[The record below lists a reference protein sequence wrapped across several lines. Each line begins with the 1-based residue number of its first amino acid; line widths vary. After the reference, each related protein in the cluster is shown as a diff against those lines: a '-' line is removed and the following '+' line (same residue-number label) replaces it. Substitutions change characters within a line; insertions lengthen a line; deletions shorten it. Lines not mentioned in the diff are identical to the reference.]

1 MMNLVTQKC
10 ITIRKR
16 RGKKLAK
23 GQNVSLLT
31 KSSQNYAIVHFF
43 AVFSLF
49 VCIFVRLYIC
59 CIVKIILSTKSL
71 LFHFVSIENVSN
83 CHFQELYNSS
93 VARIKKKHVWASLKK
108 NTHTHWTG
116 THLFNNAVVEWLR
129 IGWREHQTNSISSCQ
144 FSKDVSL

>member
-1 MMNLVTQKC
+1 MSSNDEFGDPKMHHNTK
-10 ITIRKR
+10 KR
-16 RGKKLAK
+16 RKKKLAK

-93 VARIKKKHVWASLKK
+93 VARIKKKSCMSQFKEK
-108 NTHTHWTG
+108 HTHALNW
-116 THLFNNAVVEWLR
+116 HSFV
-129 IGWREHQTNSISSCQ
+129 Q
-144 FSKDVSL
+144 

>member
-16 RGKKLAK
+16 REKKIGQRTKCLVANKIFAK
-23 GQNVSLLT
+23 LCNCSF
-31 KSSQNYAIVHFF
+31 FF

-93 VARIKKKHVWASLKK
+93 VARIKKKSCMSQFKEK
-108 NTHTHWTG
+108 HTHALNW
-116 THLFNNAVVEWLR
+116 HSFV
-129 IGWREHQTNSISSCQ
+129 Q
-144 FSKDVSL
+144 